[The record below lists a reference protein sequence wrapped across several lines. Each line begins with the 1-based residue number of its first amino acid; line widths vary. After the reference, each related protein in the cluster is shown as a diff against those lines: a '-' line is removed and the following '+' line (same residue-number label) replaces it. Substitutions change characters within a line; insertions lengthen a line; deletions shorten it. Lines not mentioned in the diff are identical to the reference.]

1 LAWVEVD
8 GRIAGPSA
16 SLGMT
21 RFRVALHLGLGRDGW
36 TERSTTAATRLGLV
50 LINKQNGATLLH
62 NWRVCFL
69 MPRSRPGALAYPD
82 TRYSSPALPDLSRP
96 EERRRL
102 SGAALKALFNIVKH
116 WQIRDED
123 ARQLLGGISNGAYYQ
138 LKQSAG
144 ASVKT
149 MEQDRL
155 VRISSLIGIFKSLI
169 ILYSQ
174 RLADQWMQLP
184 NTNPIFA
191 GRTPL
196 DYILR
201 GGTPAMDV
209 VRRLLDARRGG
220 R

>member
-1 LAWVEVD
+1 M
-8 GRIAGPSA
+8 S
-16 SLGMT
+16 
-21 RFRVALHLGLGRDGW
+21 
-36 TERSTTAATRLGLV
+36 
-50 LINKQNGATLLH
+50 
-62 NWRVCFL
+62 
-69 MPRSRPGALAYPD
+69 RSRPGALAYPD
-82 TRYSSPALPDLSRP
+82 TRYTAPTLPDLSRP

-102 SGAALKALFNIVKH
+102 SAAALKALFNIVDR

-123 ARQLLGGISNGAYYQ
+123 ARQLLGGISNGAYYL
-138 LKQSAG
+138 LKNAR
-144 ASVKT
+144 ASGKT
-149 MEQDRL
+149 LDQDRL
-155 VRISSLIGIFKSLI
+155 MRISYLIGIFKSLN

-196 DYILR
+196 DYIVR
-201 GGTPAMDV
+201 GGAPAMDI

>member
-1 LAWVEVD
+1 
-8 GRIAGPSA
+8 
-16 SLGMT
+16 
-21 RFRVALHLGLGRDGW
+21 
-36 TERSTTAATRLGLV
+36 
-50 LINKQNGATLLH
+50 
-62 NWRVCFL
+62 
-69 MPRSRPGALAYPD
+69 MPRRNPGPLAYPE
-82 TRYSSPALPDLSRP
+82 TSYSPPILPDLSRL

-116 WQIRDED
+116 WGIRDEE

-138 LKQSAG
+138 LKQSTG

-149 MEQDRL
+149 LEQDRL
-155 VRISSLIGIFKSLI
+155 VRVSYLIGIFKSLN

-191 GRTPL
+191 GGTPL

-201 GGTPAMDV
+201 GGTPALDV

-220 R
+220 N

>member
-1 LAWVEVD
+1 
-8 GRIAGPSA
+8 
-16 SLGMT
+16 
-21 RFRVALHLGLGRDGW
+21 
-36 TERSTTAATRLGLV
+36 
-50 LINKQNGATLLH
+50 
-62 NWRVCFL
+62 

-82 TRYSSPALPDLSRP
+82 TRYSTPALPDLSSS
-96 EERRRL
+96 EDRRRL

-123 ARQLLGGISNGAYYQ
+123 ARQLLGDISNGAYYQ
-138 LKQSAG
+138 LKQKTG

-149 MEQDRL
+149 LERDRL
-155 VRISSLIGIFKSLI
+155 ERISYLIGIFKSLN

-184 NTNPIFA
+184 NSNPIFA
-191 GRTPL
+191 GHTPL
-196 DYILR
+196 EYILR
-201 GGTPAMDV
+201 GGIPAMDM

>member
-1 LAWVEVD
+1 
-8 GRIAGPSA
+8 
-16 SLGMT
+16 
-21 RFRVALHLGLGRDGW
+21 
-36 TERSTTAATRLGLV
+36 
-50 LINKQNGATLLH
+50 
-62 NWRVCFL
+62 
-69 MPRSRPGALAYPD
+69 MPRSRPAAFAYPD
-82 TRYSSPALPDLSRP
+82 TRYSPPALPDLSRS

-123 ARQLLGGISNGAYYQ
+123 ARELLGGISNGAYYQ
-138 LKQSAG
+138 LKQNTG

-149 MEQDRL
+149 LEQDRL
-155 VRISSLIGIFKSLI
+155 LRISYLIGIFKSLN

-196 DYILR
+196 DYILH

-209 VRRLLDARRGG
+209 VRRLVDARRGG

>member
-1 LAWVEVD
+1 
-8 GRIAGPSA
+8 
-16 SLGMT
+16 
-21 RFRVALHLGLGRDGW
+21 
-36 TERSTTAATRLGLV
+36 
-50 LINKQNGATLLH
+50 
-62 NWRVCFL
+62 
-69 MPRSRPGALAYPD
+69 MPRSRPAALAYPD
-82 TRYSSPALPDLSRP
+82 TRYSPPALPDLSRH

-116 WQIRDED
+116 WQIRDEE
-123 ARQLLGGISNGAYYQ
+123 ARELLGGMSNGAYYQ
-138 LKQSAG
+138 LKQNTG
-144 ASVKT
+144 ASVKALD
-149 MEQDRL
+149 QDRL
-155 VRISSLIGIFKSLI
+155 LRISYLIGIFKSLN

-196 DYILR
+196 DYILH

>member
-1 LAWVEVD
+1 
-8 GRIAGPSA
+8 
-16 SLGMT
+16 M
-21 RFRVALHLGLGRDGW
+21 
-36 TERSTTAATRLGLV
+36 
-50 LINKQNGATLLH
+50 
-62 NWRVCFL
+62 
-69 MPRSRPGALAYPD
+69 SRTQPGTLAYPE
-82 TRYSSPALPDLSRP
+82 TSYSAPVLPDLSRH

-102 SGAALKALFNIVKH
+102 SAAALKALFNIVEH
-116 WQIRDED
+116 WRVRDED
-123 ARQLLGGISNGAYYQ
+123 ARELLGGISNGAYYQ
-138 LKQSAG
+138 LKQSTG

-149 MEQDRL
+149 LEQDRL
-155 VRISSLIGIFKSLI
+155 LRISYLIGIFKSLN

-191 GRTPL
+191 GSTPL

>member
-1 LAWVEVD
+1 
-8 GRIAGPSA
+8 
-16 SLGMT
+16 M
-21 RFRVALHLGLGRDGW
+21 
-36 TERSTTAATRLGLV
+36 
-50 LINKQNGATLLH
+50 
-62 NWRVCFL
+62 
-69 MPRSRPGALAYPD
+69 
-82 TRYSSPALPDLSRP
+82 LPDLSRP

-138 LKQSAG
+138 LKQNTG
-144 ASVKT
+144 ASVRPL
-149 MEQDRL
+149 EQDRL
-155 VRISSLIGIFKSLI
+155 VRISYLIGIFKSLN

-209 VRRLLDARRGG
+209 VRRLVDARRGG